1 MTIGYTWNTAWER
14 DDSAFASVG
23 CCVRFEFPFCNNW
36 KSWSAQ
42 TIFSTFNPATR
53 TPPLQSS
60 LKCIGPEGLSRSC
73 TFSLYTY
80 NQIIFTILNFLSRDG
95 KILHIQQKEPIYLS
109 INVLKQ
115 FVKQLNFII
124 YIFKSKELTSYSRFS
139 ILFLFTE
146 DQIVTHRKM
155 VIYLNNSKF
164 KLYN

>member
-1 MTIGYTWNTAWER
+1 MTVGYTWNTAWER

-42 TIFSTFNPATR
+42 IIFSTFNPATR

-80 NQIIFTILNFLSRDG
+80 NQIISAIVNFLSTDG
-95 KILHIQQKEPIYLS
+95 KILHIQRKEPIYLS
-109 INVLKQ
+109 INILKQ
-115 FVKQLNFII
+115 FVKQINFII
-124 YIFKSKELTSYSRFS
+124 YFYIQRIDIIQQIFNPDSF
-139 ILFLFTE
+139 
-146 DQIVTHRKM
+146 
-155 VIYLNNSKF
+155 
-164 KLYN
+164 